1 MSKSGTDA
9 LKDAEESVTVSMCN
23 LHIPSDTAGRLPKE
37 AIMTDREH
45 FTASPTELPTPLSV
59 LYSVVEDAQRNKDYL
74 KENAQGLYDQ
84 ELADFLSELRDET
97 SRRAKRA
104 EDLLAQRLADGG
116 VH

>member
-1 MSKSGTDA
+1 
-9 LKDAEESVTVSMCN
+9 
-23 LHIPSDTAGRLPKE
+23 
-37 AIMTDREH
+37 MTNRDRFNEP
-45 FTASPTELPTPLSV
+45 ATELYTPLSV
-59 LYSVVEDAQRNKDYL
+59 LYSVVEDAQRYNDYIE
-74 KENAQGLYDQ
+74 ENAQGIYDH